1 MSEAVRAVVQ
11 SLASGSPD
19 RPGGEAM
26 QAAFEAI
33 FRGESEP
40 ALTAAFLTSLA
51 MRGESASDI
60 AAGAAVMR
68 AHVRR
73 VAAPPGA
80 IDTCGTGGLAWISL
94 NTSTAAAF
102 VAAGAGVVVAKHGNR
117 SVPPKTGSAD
127 VLEALGV
134 NLTPTDQQ
142 IEASFANAGLAFMFA
157 PAHHAA
163 MKHVAPVRKA
173 LGLRTVFNLLGPL
186 ANPAGAKRQVLGVY
200 SDLWLIPYAKA
211 LRQLGSERAWV
222 VHGQDGMDEIS
233 TTGPTIVTEL
243 KDGEIETFQLRPEE
257 LGLAI
262 ANPEALRGSTPAENA
277 AALRRVLDNQ
287 PSPFADLVAVNAAA
301 ALVVAGR
308 AADMR
313 DGLSQA
319 RASIAS
325 GRASAALEALK
336 RAANG

>member
-1 MSEAVRAVVQ
+1 MSDAVRAVVKD
-11 SLASGSPD
+11 LTSGG
-19 RPGGEAM
+19 RPEGEAM

-33 FRGESEP
+33 FRGESDP

-102 VAAGAGVVVAKHGNR
+102 VAAGAGAVVAKHGNR

-134 NLTPTDQQ
+134 NLNPTDAQL
-142 IEASFANAGLAFMFA
+142 EASFAKAGVAFMFA

-173 LGLRTVFNLLGPL
+173 LGIRTVFNLLGPL
-186 ANPAGAKRQVLGVY
+186 ANPAGAKRQLLGVY
-200 SDLWLIPYAKA
+200 SELWMIPYAKA
-211 LRQLGSERAWV
+211 LRRLGSERAWI
-222 VHGQDGMDEIS
+222 VHGKDGMDEIS
-233 TTGPTIVTEL
+233 TTGPTLVTEL
-243 KDGEIETFQLRPEE
+243 KDGEIDTFEIRPEDY
-257 LGLAI
+257 GVTI
-262 ANPEALRGSTPAENA
+262 ADPQVLRGGTPAENA
-277 AALRRVLDNQ
+277 EALRRVLEGQ
-287 PSPFADLVAVNAAA
+287 PGAFADLVTINAAA
-301 ALVVAGR
+301 ALLLADR
-308 AADMR
+308 AADLA
-313 DGLSQA
+313 DGIAQA

-325 GRASAALEALK
+325 GRALGALEALK
-336 RAANG
+336 SATNG

>member
-1 MSEAVRAVVQ
+1 
-11 SLASGSPD
+11 
-19 RPGGEAM
+19 M

-33 FRGESEP
+33 FRGESDP

-102 VAAGAGVVVAKHGNR
+102 VAAGAGALVAKHGNR

-134 NLTPTDQQ
+134 NLNPTDAQL
-142 IEASFANAGLAFMFA
+142 EASFARAGVAFMFA

-173 LGLRTVFNLLGPL
+173 LGIRTVFNLLGPL
-186 ANPAGAKRQVLGVY
+186 ANPAGARRQLLGVY

-211 LRQLGSERAWV
+211 LRSLGSERAWI
-222 VHGQDGMDEIS
+222 VHGRDGMDEIS
-233 TTGPTIVTEL
+233 TTGPTTIAEL
-243 KDGEIETFQLRPEE
+243 KDGAIETFEIRPEDF
-257 LGLAI
+257 GIVAVD
-262 ANPEALRGSTPAENA
+262 PQVLRGGTAGENA
-277 AALRRVLDNQ
+277 AALRRVLEGE
-287 PSPFADLVAVNAAA
+287 PGPFSDLVAINAGA
-301 ALVVAGR
+301 ALVLAGR
-308 AADMR
+308 AADLA
-313 DGLSQA
+313 DGLAQA
-319 RASIAS
+319 RAAIAS
-325 GRASAALEALK
+325 GRALAALEALVS
-336 RAANG
+336 ATNG

>member
-1 MSEAVRAVVQ
+1 VSDAVRAVVKD
-11 SLASGSPD
+11 LTSGG
-19 RPGGEAM
+19 RPEGEAM

-33 FRGESEP
+33 FRGESDP

-102 VAAGAGVVVAKHGNR
+102 VAAGAGAVVAKHGNR

-134 NLTPTDQQ
+134 NLNPTDAQL
-142 IEASFANAGLAFMFA
+142 EASFAKAGVAFMFA

-173 LGLRTVFNLLGPL
+173 LGIRTVFNLLGPL
-186 ANPAGAKRQVLGVY
+186 ANPAGAKRQLLGVY
-200 SDLWLIPYAKA
+200 SELWMIPYAKA
-211 LRQLGSERAWV
+211 LRRLGSERAWI
-222 VHGQDGMDEIS
+222 VHGKDAMDEIS
-233 TTGPTIVTEL
+233 TTGPTLVTEL
-243 KDGEIETFQLRPEE
+243 KDGEIDTFEIRPEDY
-257 LGLAI
+257 GVTI
-262 ANPEALRGSTPAENA
+262 ADPQVLRGGTPAENA
-277 AALRRVLDNQ
+277 AALRRVLEGQ
-287 PSPFADLVAVNAAA
+287 PGPFADLVTINAAA
-301 ALVVAGR
+301 ALLLADR
-308 AADMR
+308 AADLA
-313 DGLSQA
+313 DGIAQA

-325 GRASAALEALK
+325 GRALGALEALK
-336 RAANG
+336 SATNG

>member
-1 MSEAVRAVVQ
+1 MSDAVRAVVKD
-11 SLASGSPD
+11 LASGG
-19 RPGGEAM
+19 RPEGEAM

-33 FRGESEP
+33 FRGESDP

-73 VAAPPGA
+73 VAAPAGA

-102 VAAGAGVVVAKHGNR
+102 VAAGAGAVVAKHGNR

-127 VLEALGV
+127 VLEVLGV
-134 NLTPTDQQ
+134 NLNPTDKQL
-142 IEASFANAGLAFMFA
+142 EASFAKAGVAFMFA

-173 LGLRTVFNLLGPL
+173 LGIRTVFNLLGPL
-186 ANPAGAKRQVLGVY
+186 ANPAGAKRQLLGVY
-200 SDLWLIPYAKA
+200 SELWLVPYAKA
-211 LRQLGSERAWV
+211 LRRLGSERAWV
-222 VHGQDGMDEIS
+222 VHGRDGMDEIS
-233 TTGPTIVTEL
+233 TTGPTLVTEL
-243 KDGEIETFQLRPEE
+243 RDGEIDTFEVRPEDF
-257 LGLAI
+257 GI
-262 ANPEALRGSTPAENA
+262 AVVDPEVLRGTTPAENA
-277 AALRRVLDNQ
+277 AALRRVLEGQ
-287 PSPFADLVAVNAAA
+287 PGPFADLVAINAAA
-301 ALVVAGR
+301 ALTLAGR
-308 AADMR
+308 AEDLR
-313 DGLSQA
+313 DGLAQA

-325 GRASAALEALK
+325 GGALAALEALK
-336 RAANG
+336 SATNG